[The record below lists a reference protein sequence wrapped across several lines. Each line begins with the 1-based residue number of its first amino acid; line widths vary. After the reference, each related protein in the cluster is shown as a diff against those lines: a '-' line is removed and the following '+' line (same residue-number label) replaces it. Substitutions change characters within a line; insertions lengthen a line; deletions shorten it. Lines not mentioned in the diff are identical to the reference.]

1 MKLASFDILDTTI
14 IRKCGKPRNIFYIL
28 AHKLYPGDKAKREDF
43 LLWRMGAESEA
54 RRRAP
59 GKDITIEDI
68 YSSEEIVGFTEY
80 TPEQLIEAE
89 KSIEAKQLIA
99 NPAIRDVIKQKREQ
113 GYTIC
118 FISDMYL
125 PSAMLKEVLERE
137 DCIESNEFVYVSCEW
152 NARKSNG
159 TLYKKLKEKLKPQE
173 WKHFGDHP
181 VSDVKMAKHYGIKA
195 TKVNTDFSIAEK
207 STIAPRNNK
216 SHYESSILA
225 GLSRAARVHFGND
238 AYTTIA
244 ADFVAPAY
252 IPYIHF
258 VLETAR
264 ERGIKTLYFLSRDSY
279 ILQQIAEQLPHDGIE
294 LRYLFVSR
302 KALLLPYLINATA
315 DKFLA
320 IQDKRTIRGKA
331 IKVLASSLGTSIEEL
346 KEMFDIEF
354 NFNKITT
361 KEQEK
366 IFLNAIFGS
375 ESKYLPTLNERAKE
389 KRALLNGYFTQEKV
403 FENET
408 TAMVDVGWLG
418 TTRLMIN
425 SILKEEGFPEIT
437 FFYYG
442 VRGDVMHSKYG
453 RYYTYYS
460 PTLLSTEGTTLIEN
474 YFSAS
479 PYPST
484 IGYKENENDGILEP
498 VFPKDCEYKENEIVK
513 SNIAVA
519 KWMCNEIVKIST
531 CNCSSSK
538 RSCHLVAE
546 GFLNSGGVS
555 MPLEKHFWSWG
566 KQDVEEMLKLNKDVD
581 VTPLMKAA
589 EFDNTAFVRKLTMK
603 ELFNIVCLGGR
614 ATAFDR
620 GSLRITCGK
629 HIFPCVDKI
638 ARFTG
643 NIRRR
648 LYLKLHK

>member
-1 MKLASFDILDTTI
+1 MKLASFDIFDTTL
-14 IRKCGKPRNIFYIL
+14 IRKCGNPGNIFYIL
-28 AHKLYPGDKAKREDF
+28 AHKLYPGNKAKREDF

-54 RRRAP
+54 RRRKP
-59 GKDITIEDI
+59 GKDVTIEDI
-68 YSSEEIVGFTEY
+68 YSSEELKGFDEY
-80 TPEQLIEAE
+80 TTAHLIEAE
-89 KSIEAKQLIA
+89 KSIEAEQLIS

-137 DCIESNEFVYVSCEW
+137 DCIKSDEFIYVSCEW

-159 TLYKKLKEKLKPQE
+159 ALYKKLKEQLKPQE
-173 WKHFGDHP
+173 WEHFGDHP
-181 VSDVKMAKHYGIKA
+181 VSDYKMAKRHGIKA
-195 TKVNTDFSIAEK
+195 TKVNTDFTISEK
-207 STIAPRNNK
+207 RTILPHNNRH
-216 SHYESSILA
+216 HYESSILT
-225 GLSRAARVHFGND
+225 GLSRATRIRSGND

-252 IPYIHF
+252 IPYVHF
-258 VLETAR
+258 FIETAR
-264 ERGIKTLYFLSRDSY
+264 ERGLKILYFLSRDSY
-279 ILQQIAEQLPHDGIE
+279 ILQQIAEQLPHDGFE

-302 KALLLPYLINATA
+302 KSLLLPYLHNATA

-320 IQDKRTIRGKA
+320 IQDKRTIRGKN
-331 IKVLASSLGTSIEEL
+331 IKELTLSLGTTIDEL
-346 KEMFDIEF
+346 KEKFGIEF

-366 IFLNAIFGS
+366 MFLNAIFGC
-375 ESKYLPTLNERAKE
+375 ESKYLPTLNKRAKE

-403 FENET
+403 FSNDT

-425 SILKEEGFPEIT
+425 NILKEEGYPETT

-442 VRGDVMHSKYG
+442 VRGDVMHSRYG
-453 RYYTYYS
+453 SYYTYYS
-460 PTLLSTEGTTLIEN
+460 PTQLSTEGTTIIEN
-474 YFSAS
+474 YFSVS

-498 VFPKDCEYKENEIVK
+498 VFPLDCEYKENEIVK
-513 SNIAVA
+513 ANVTVA

-531 CNCSSSK
+531 PNCSSSK
-538 RSCHLVAE
+538 GNCHLVTE
-546 GFLNSGGVS
+546 GFLNRGGIIV
-555 MPLEKHFWSWG
+555 PLEKHFWAWG
-566 KQDVEEMLKLNKDVD
+566 KQAVEEMLKMNKDVD
-581 VTPLMKAA
+581 VTPLMKTA

-603 ELFNIVCLGGR
+603 EFFNIVCFGGR

-620 GSLRITCGK
+620 GSLRIACGK
-629 HIFPCVDKI
+629 HIFPCIDKI

-643 NIRRR
+643 KIRRR

>member
-1 MKLASFDILDTTI
+1 MKLASFDIFDTTL
-14 IRKCGKPRNIFYIL
+14 IRKCGKPGNIFYIL
-28 AHKLYPGDKAKREDF
+28 AHKLYPGDKAKRDDF

-54 RRRAP
+54 RRRKP
-59 GKDITIEDI
+59 GKDVTIEDI
-68 YSSEEIVGFTEY
+68 YSSEELKGFDEY
-80 TPEQLIEAE
+80 TTAQLIESE
-89 KSIEAKQLIA
+89 KSIEAEQLIA

-137 DCIESNEFVYVSCEW
+137 DCIKSNEFVYVSCEW

-159 TLYKKLKEKLKPQE
+159 TLYKKLKEKLKPQHWE
-173 WKHFGDHP
+173 HFGDHP

-207 STIAPRNNK
+207 STIAPRDNK
-216 SHYESSILA
+216 YHYESSILT
-225 GLSRAARVHFGND
+225 GFSRAARIHFGND

-252 IPYIHF
+252 IPYVHF
-258 VLETAR
+258 VIKTAR
-264 ERGIKTLYFLSRDSY
+264 GRGIKTLYFLSRDSY
-279 ILQQIAEQLPHDGIE
+279 ILQQIAEQLPNDGIE

-315 DKFLA
+315 EKFLA
-320 IQDKRTIRGKA
+320 IQDKRTIRGKSV
-331 IKVLASSLGTSIEEL
+331 KELTQSLGTTTDEL
-346 KEMFDIEF
+346 KEIFCIEF

-366 IFLNAIFGS
+366 IFLNVIFDS

-389 KRALLNGYFTQEKV
+389 KRALLNGYFTKEKV
-403 FENET
+403 FGNST

-418 TTRLMIN
+418 STRLMIN
-425 SILKEEGFPEIT
+425 SILKEEGFPETT

-460 PTLLSTEGTTLIEN
+460 PTQLSTEGTTLIEN

-484 IGYKENENDGILEP
+484 VGYKENENDGILEP
-498 VFPKDCEYKENEIVK
+498 IFPKDCEYKENEIVK

-531 CNCSSSK
+531 PNCSSSK
-538 RSCHLVAE
+538 GSCHLVTE
-546 GFLNSGGVS
+546 GLLNSGEVS

-566 KQDVEEMLKLNKDVD
+566 KQAVQEILKLNKDID
-581 VTPLMKAA
+581 IRPLLKAS
-589 EFDNTAFVRKLTMK
+589 EFDNAAFVRKLTMK

-614 ATAFDR
+614 TTAFDR

-648 LYLKLHK
+648 LYLRLHR

>member
-1 MKLASFDILDTTI
+1 MKLASFDIFDTTL
-14 IRKCGKPRNIFYIL
+14 IRKCGKPGNIFYIL
-28 AHKLYPGDKAKREDF
+28 AHKLYPNDKAKREDF
-43 LLWRMGAESEA
+43 LLWRKDAENEA
-54 RRRAP
+54 RRRNP
-59 GKDITIEDI
+59 GMDVTIEDI
-68 YSSEEIVGFTEY
+68 YSSEELCGFAEY
-80 TPEQLIEAE
+80 TPTQLIEAE
-89 KSIEAKQLIA
+89 KSVESENLIA
-99 NPAIRDVIKQKREQ
+99 NPAIKDVIKQKREQ

-125 PSAMLKEVLERE
+125 PCNMLKEVLERE
-137 DCIESNEFVYVSCEW
+137 DCIKSDEFVYVSCEW

-159 TLYKKLKEKLKPQE
+159 ALYKKLKEQLKPQE
-173 WKHFGDHP
+173 WEHFGDHP
-181 VSDVKMAKHYGIKA
+181 VSDYKMAKHYGIKA

-207 STIAPRNNK
+207 STIAPRDNK

-225 GLSRAARVHFGND
+225 GLSRAARIHFGND

-252 IPYIHF
+252 IPYVHF

-302 KALLLPYLINATA
+302 KSLLLPYLHNATA

-320 IQDKRTIRGKA
+320 IQDKRTIRSKSA
-331 IKVLASSLGTSIEEL
+331 KELTQSLGTTTDEL
-346 KEMFDIEF
+346 KEIFGIEF
-354 NFNKITT
+354 NFDKITT

-375 ESKYLPTLNERAKE
+375 ESKYLPTLNKRAKE

-403 FENET
+403 FGNST

-425 SILKEEGFPEIT
+425 SILKEEGYPETT

-442 VRGDVMHSKYG
+442 VRSDVMHSKYG

-460 PTLLSTEGTTLIEN
+460 PTQLSTEGTTIIEN

-484 IGYKENENDGILEP
+484 VRYKENDGILEP

-513 SNIAVA
+513 ANVTVA
-519 KWMCNEIVKIST
+519 KWMCNEIVKINT
-531 CNCSSSK
+531 PNCSSSK
-538 RSCHLVAE
+538 GSCHLVAE
-546 GFLNSGGVS
+546 GFLNRGGVI
-555 MPLEKHFWSWG
+555 MPLEKHFWPWG
-566 KQDVEEMLKLNKDVD
+566 KQAVQEMLKLNKDID
-581 VTPLMKAA
+581 IRPLLKAS

-603 ELFNIVCLGGR
+603 EFFNIVCFGGR

-629 HIFPCVDKI
+629 HIFPCIDKI

-648 LYLKLHK
+648 LYLRLYR